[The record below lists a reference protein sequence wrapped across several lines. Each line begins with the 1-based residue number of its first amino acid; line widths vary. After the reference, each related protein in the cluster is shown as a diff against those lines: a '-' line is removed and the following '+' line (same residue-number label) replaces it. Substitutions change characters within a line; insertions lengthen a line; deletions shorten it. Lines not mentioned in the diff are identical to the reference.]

1 MRLCLALLVSVL
13 CASWAA
19 QAHAQANA
27 QAHTQASR
35 VASPT
40 ALCRAAIAA
49 AEKSSGVPDRL
60 MQAIGIIE
68 SGRADERGAT
78 TAWPWTINV
87 EGVGHVFDT
96 KAEAIAAVNE
106 HRARGARSIDVG
118 CMQVNLLHHGEAFA
132 SLEEAFDPAA
142 NARYAAQFLLRLLAQ
157 TGSWP
162 RAVAGY
168 HSLTPDIG
176 GEYSRKV
183 LAVWARPGLGQPA
196 EPPIM
201 TASLSG
207 STAGSLAGS
216 MAGASNVAAANPAT
230 PAYATSTAMQTG
242 TNARILPLS
251 AAPNGTTT
259 GRGLEAYRAAPT
271 RLAFSALPRRG

>member
-1 MRLCLALLVSVL
+1 
-13 CASWAA
+13 
-19 QAHAQANA
+19 
-27 QAHTQASR
+27 
-35 VASPT
+35 
-40 ALCRAAIAA
+40 
-49 AEKSSGVPDRL
+49 

-68 SGRADERGAT
+68 SGHADERGTT

-96 KAEAIAAVNE
+96 KADAIAAVTE

-118 CMQVNLLHHGEAFA
+118 CMQVNLLHHGNAFA
-132 SLEEAFDPAA
+132 SLDEAFDPAA

-176 GEYSRKV
+176 AEYSRKV
-183 LAVWARPGLGQPA
+183 LAVWARPGLGQSIDQPV
-196 EPPIM
+196 M
-201 TASLSG
+201 TASLP
-207 STAGSLAGS
+207 A
-216 MAGASNVAAANPAT
+216 ASAVAMVNPAT
-230 PAYATSTAMQTG
+230 PALSPSTAMQTG

-259 GRGLEAYRAAPT
+259 GRGLDAYRAAPT